1 MLSIILLWSDRDI
14 NVPFSQFNVPVSSL
28 LIPKVP
34 PVYKTKTRLS
44 SNDSTNAPDL
54 ERVRSITEV
63 NLRLKILVQRY
74 IFKISLFAKF
84 LP

>member
-1 MLSIILLWSDRDI
+1 M
-14 NVPFSQFNVPVSSL
+14 
-28 LIPKVP
+28 
-34 PVYKTKTRLS
+34 YKTKTRLS

-74 IFKISLFAKF
+74 IFKISLFETSVIENYLINHF
-84 LP
+84 YDV